1 MEPSERVHLSETCV
15 VPCRLTASG
24 IEFCLVSPIAEN
36 RWEFPKIS
44 IDSQKENPW
53 LLLDQAAALAGLR
66 GDLQGDVP
74 LGEFVSARGNE
85 SRSMV
90 GYLMR
95 VTNVEETWPQQA
107 SYRRRWCLAEEARAR
122 IRRKPLRRFIDVALR
137 CVDFETG
144 PSASRNALSNGQASR
159 RKRS

>member
-1 MEPSERVHLSETCV
+1 MEPSERVQLRETCV
-15 VPCRLTASG
+15 VPCRLTALG

-44 IDSQKENPW
+44 IDSQNGHTQS
-53 LLLDQAAALAGLR
+53 LLEQAAAVAGL
-66 GDLQGDVP
+66 LGDVQVDTP
-74 LGEFVSARGNE
+74 LGQFDSKRGNE
-85 SRSMV
+85 ARSMI

-95 VTNVEETWPQQA
+95 VTNVAESWPQQS

-137 CVDFETG
+137 SVELNTRPLVNPNG
-144 PSASRNALSNGQASR
+144 PPNGR
-159 RKRS
+159 VLGGKRA

>member
-1 MEPSERVHLSETCV
+1 VQLREICV

-44 IDSQKENPW
+44 SDSHNGHSQSLIE
-53 LLLDQAAALAGLR
+53 QATSVAGLL
-66 GDLQGDVP
+66 GDLVSDAP
-74 LGEFVSARGNE
+74 LGQFDSKRGNE
-85 SRSMV
+85 ARNMI

-95 VTNVEETWPQQA
+95 VTSVSETWSGQS

-137 CVDFETG
+137 SVEFNTCPLVS
-144 PSASRNALSNGQASR
+144 PHSLSNGHASGKPR
-159 RKRS
+159 A